1 MKIEEEPL
9 KIMKTKRTFLLVIFT
24 LIICSCSSTKNMSKD
39 SLFNTSWELEF
50 LSGPRIAFERL
61 FPDKKPN
68 ITFNKTTNKVEGN
81 NSCNGYSTHYK
92 LNGNEISFGE
102 PGPTTMMY
110 CGEGETFFLKT
121 IKKTNKYMIDSQGK
135 LNLMIGDV
143 PMMRFK
149 KSSEN

>member
-1 MKIEEEPL
+1 
-9 KIMKTKRTFLLVIFT
+9 
-24 LIICSCSSTKNMSKD
+24 MSKD

-50 LSGPRIAFERL
+50 LSGPRIAFEGL

-81 NSCNGYSTHYK
+81 NSCNGYSADYTLK
-92 LNGNEISFGE
+92 GNDISFGE

-121 IKKTNKYMIDSQGK
+121 IKKTNKYMIDSHGK

-149 KSSEN
+149 KSINN

>member
-1 MKIEEEPL
+1 
-9 KIMKTKRTFLLVIFT
+9 MKTKRTLFISIFT
-24 LIICSCSSTKNMSKD
+24 LIIFSCSSTKNMSKD

-50 LSGPRIAFERL
+50 LSGPRIAFEGL

-81 NSCNGYSTHYK
+81 NSCNGYLADFT

-110 CGEGETFFLKT
+110 CGEGEAFFLNT
-121 IKKTNKYMIDSQGK
+121 IKKTTKYMIDSDGK

-149 KSSEN
+149 KTNNEK